1 MNKKVLSLILVV
13 VLASLVVVGCGAD
26 EGKEET
32 PTEGGSGGELQDGF
46 YLVKMPVGEHDNYPL
61 ATMEVENGEITAFE
75 YLEILADTG
84 EEKNESNY
92 DYDEGLEVLA
102 NLNEQFNEKKD
113 LEQVDFDAVS
123 GATHTKES
131 FKEIVPMLLEKA
143 ENGEVHEPVYE
154 DGEYEAKADEDSH
167 GWLSEVKVTV
177 KDGVIVGVDFYD
189 VAIEDMEGQKVV
201 FDEDNEPVMEGDEPK
216 TEPVDIKEGDIK
228 SLENYA
234 YLASF
239 DVIQGVRKEIIDNN
253 GVEGLELDAITGATN
268 TKETMVDLVTK
279 ALEEAK

>member
-1 MNKKVLSLILVV
+1 MNRKVLSLILVV

-26 EGKEET
+26 EGKKET
-32 PTEGGSGGELQDGF
+32 PSGGNGGELKDGS

-61 ATMEVENGEITAFE
+61 ATMEVENGEISAFE
-75 YLEILADTG
+75 YLEILADSG
-84 EEKNESNY
+84 EEKNDGNY
-92 DYDEGLEVLA
+92 NYEEGLEVLA

-113 LEQVDFDAVS
+113 LDAVDFDAVS

-143 ENGEVHEPVYE
+143 ENGEVHEATFE

-167 GWLSEVKVTV
+167 GWLSEVKITV
-177 KDGVIVGVDFYD
+177 KDGEIIGVDFYD

-201 FDEDNEPVMEGDEPK
+201 LDDDNEPVMEGDEPK
-216 TEPVDIKEGDIK
+216 TEPADIKEGDIK

-239 DVIQGVRKEIIDNN
+239 DTIKAIRKEIIDNN
-253 GVEGLELDAITGATN
+253 GVEDLELDAISGATN
-268 TKETMVDLVTK
+268 TKETMIDLVTK

>member
-1 MNKKVLSLILVV
+1 MNRKVLSLILVV
-13 VLASLVVVGCGAD
+13 VLASLVVVGCGSN

-32 PTEGGSGGELQDGF
+32 PSGGSGGELKDGF

-61 ATMEVENGEITAFE
+61 ATMEVENGEISAFE
-75 YLEILADTG
+75 YLEILADSG
-84 EEKNESNY
+84 EEKNDGNY
-92 DYDEGLEVLA
+92 NYEEGLEVLA

-113 LEQVDFDAVS
+113 LDAVDFDAVS

-143 ENGEVHEPVYE
+143 ENGEVHEATYE

-177 KDGVIVGVDFYD
+177 KDGEIVGVDFYD

-201 FDEDNEPVMEGDEPK
+201 LDDDNEPVMEGDEPK
-216 TEPVDIKEGDIK
+216 TEPADIKEGDIK

-239 DVIQGVRKEIIDNN
+239 DTIKAIRKEIIDNN
-253 GVEGLELDAITGATN
+253 GVEDLELDAISGATN
-268 TKETMVDLVTK
+268 TKETMIDLVTK
-279 ALEEAK
+279 ALEGAK